1 MADFKNEY
9 RAAMDEISPN
19 EALIEKIKQ
28 SAGEALSRGEIKRSP
43 FQKLRIV
50 MPAAFLLTAAV
61 LISLFS
67 ALIVLPIR
75 NAGGSEKN
83 GDYVTDALSIASEP
97 VEITDIKDNMIYF
110 DTLVYFAENG
120 DKLTL
125 NSLGYYADPVFENG
139 AYTVTMYGY
148 RSAYT
153 GFDSDEAKA
162 DDVGYKIKAF
172 FYDKGSFS
180 KPFSLR
186 VSKNIG
192 GEGEIAFDDSKGVDL
207 MTNGNRFEEF
217 TEGEFEETFIQ
228 MTVVS

>member
-28 SAGEALSRGEIKRSP
+28 SAEEAFIRGETKRSP
-43 FQKLRIV
+43 FRNLRVV

-67 ALIVLPIR
+67 ALIVRPIK
-75 NAGGSEKN
+75 NTGGSEKN
-83 GDYVTDALSIASEP
+83 SDFVTDTLSITSKPIEL
-97 VEITDIKDNMIYF
+97 TDIKENMIFF
-110 DTLVYFAENG
+110 DTLVYFAENS

-125 NSLGYYADPVFENG
+125 TNLGYYADPEFENG

-148 RSAYT
+148 RSGYSD
-153 GFDSDEAKA
+153 FDNAEQPNAA
-162 DDVGYKIKAF
+162 DIAYKIKAF
-172 FYDKGSFS
+172 FYDQDRFS
-180 KPFSLR
+180 RPFSLR

-192 GEGEIAFDDSKGVDL
+192 GGEIVFDDSRGVDL
-207 MTNGNRFEEF
+207 MTNGSRFEEF
-217 TEGEFEETFIQ
+217 TEGKFEETFIQ